1 MKVMGNAILLA
12 LFLAGVALA
21 AEQEEEQPAS
31 TLTFDELDTNHD
43 GYISKTEASV
53 RKDLTKGWK
62 TADKDKDG
70 KLDVSEFS
78 AFEAKE
84 RYTIEGPEISE
95 PEPGAAPLE

>member
-1 MKVMGNAILLA
+1 MKVIGNAILLA

-21 AEQEEEQPAS
+21 AGQEEQQAAS

-43 GYISKTEASV
+43 GYISKTEAKV
-53 RKDLTKGWK
+53 RKDLVKGWK
-62 TADKDKDG
+62 TADQDKDN

-78 AFEAKE
+78 AFEAKG
-84 RYTIEGPEISE
+84 RYSIEGPEISE